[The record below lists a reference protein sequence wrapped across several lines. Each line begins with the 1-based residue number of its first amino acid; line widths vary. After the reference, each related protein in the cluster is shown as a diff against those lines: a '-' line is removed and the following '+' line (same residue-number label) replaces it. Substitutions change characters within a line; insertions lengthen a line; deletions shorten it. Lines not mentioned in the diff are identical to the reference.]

1 MDNVRVIT
9 FGADT
14 DPTVNIAAGV
24 DSSTHQID
32 VNGDSLTVNI
42 GDGATVGQ
50 INANSVTDPAG
61 FTLTAG
67 NNVGVIGSVDGSVV
81 AGAQSN
87 YTIGSNFSTTGNLV
101 GSAAGD
107 TTMTIGDGLDVG
119 GRMTASGTGDSV
131 LTVGSNA
138 SIGNSL
144 DLRGSGDRTA
154 TFGDNAS
161 ITGNVDVRSTG
172 LNKSVTFGNNA
183 NITADV
189 NFLTGGTNETAFFKA
204 GDDMSVAGNFVTS
217 DGADNVIIGN
227 NWFIGGNMD
236 VRLGDDQVRLG
247 YQGTNDPS
255 IISGSV
261 GTGDGLTIA
270 VPPDLA
276 GATLF
281 TANAVAA
288 GWVNNGDGTISA
300 APGAGNFVYNNHTY
314 TAWETAGDPI

>member
-32 VNGDSLTVNI
+32 ANGDSLTVNI

-107 TTMTIGDGLDVG
+107 ATMTIGDGLDVG

-172 LNKSVTFGNNA
+172 LNKSVTFGDNA

-189 NFLTGGTNETAFFKA
+189 NFLTGEQTRRPSSRLATTCPWPATSSPVMVPTTSSSAITGLLAETWTCAWVMTRCVLGIRA
-204 GDDMSVAGNFVTS
+204 RMTPRSSRAVSGRVT
-217 DGADNVIIGN
+217 V
-227 NWFIGGNMD
+227 
-236 VRLGDDQVRLG
+236 
-247 YQGTNDPS
+247 
-255 IISGSV
+255 
-261 GTGDGLTIA
+261 
-270 VPPDLA
+270 
-276 GATLF
+276 
-281 TANAVAA
+281 
-288 GWVNNGDGTISA
+288 
-300 APGAGNFVYNNHTY
+300 
-314 TAWETAGDPI
+314 